1 MVIFGQIRRWFYSSR
16 DQTTLFT
23 LTFARI
29 SDEIINQFGCICLS
43 IVYIIIKGFS
53 TVSPDTFMRS
63 FVPRL
68 IFMFGLPTLTTLPGI
83 RGEKVRVSG
92 VDASVTTSYFC
103 LVAVVPDGRPPAA
116 RRRWGHARRLCCP
129 ILRYFTRVDCP
140 LSLWQLWPPALYY
153 YSSATT
159 LCGGYGN
166 SVVGRNDRRVWRRWT
181 QQTVPPGR
189 VSRSNSWCHADHR

>member
-1 MVIFGQIRRWFYSSR
+1 MYS
-16 DQTTLFT
+16 L
-23 LTFARI
+23 
-29 SDEIINQFGCICLS
+29 INFFS
-43 IVYIIIKGFS
+43 IIITNKRWQQVIS
-53 TVSPDTFMRS
+53 STTVSPDTFIRS

-153 YSSATT
+153 SSATT
-159 LCGGYGN
+159 LWGGCGN
-166 SVVGRNDRRVWRRWT
+166 SVVGWSDRRAWRRWT
-181 QQTVPPGR
+181 QQTVRPGR
-189 VSRSNSWCHADHR
+189 GLQIELLVSRRPSLVDPV